1 MKNGIANWDKRR
13 NLFFWVIQISIW
25 TIYFFYNY
33 QIVHRVNYDRNP
45 EQFFIVTT
53 YLVLF
58 CYFGIPL
65 TLVIRRIMR
74 KTIDKSFKAVHLLLV
89 LIGLSLV
96 LANIWFLETVLFD
109 YILHLIGMQTISFS
123 FRVYF
128 WELFAAMLLLVS
140 WGSVYTF
147 IKLYENW
154 IEQKNQTESALLL
167 AENANLKMLRYQLN
181 PHFLF
186 NSLGSLR
193 ALIRKDKDKA
203 EEMLNSITDFL
214 RYSLVVKAD
223 REIPFREEFNATKN
237 YFDIEKIRFGDKLKL
252 HFHVDPAAEYFP
264 VPSFILH
271 PLVENAVKY
280 GMITSDEVLSITI
293 RAEVVKDSLHIEIT
307 NSGHWYSSPD
317 KK

>member
-1 MKNGIANWDKRR
+1 
-13 NLFFWVIQISIW
+13 
-25 TIYFFYNY
+25 
-33 QIVHRVNYDRNP
+33 
-45 EQFFIVTT
+45 
-53 YLVLF
+53 
-58 CYFGIPL
+58 
-65 TLVIRRIMR
+65 MR
-74 KTIDKSFKAVHLLLV
+74 KTIDKSLKAFHLLLI
-89 LIGLSLV
+89 LIALSMV
-96 LANIWFLETVLFD
+96 LANVWFLETVLLD
-109 YILHLIGMQTISFS
+109 YILRLMDTQTIPFS
-123 FRVYF
+123 FRAYL

-140 WGSVYTF
+140 WGAVYTF

-154 IEQKNQTESALLL
+154 IEQKNQTARALLL

-223 REIPFREEFNATKN
+223 SEIPFREEFNATKN
-237 YFDIEKIRFGDKLKL
+237 YFAIEKIRFGDKLKL

-280 GMITSDEVLSITI
+280 GMITSHQALSITL

-317 KK
+317 KKGTQNGLKNVKDRLQIHYPEQHTLEIEKTDEFVKINIELNRPLPL